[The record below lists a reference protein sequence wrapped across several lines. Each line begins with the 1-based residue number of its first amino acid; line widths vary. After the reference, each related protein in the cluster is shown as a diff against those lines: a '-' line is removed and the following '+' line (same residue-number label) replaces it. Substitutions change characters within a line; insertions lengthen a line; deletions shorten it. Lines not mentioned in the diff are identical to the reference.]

1 MKIKNLFTVN
11 NLLVNVKKE
20 ECEQLKEFTQKHGI
34 IMKIGNLEEYPSLFP
49 TKISIWFD
57 PKRKIHIAALAT
69 PIYKLHEN
77 QYTAIDFKNIDFY
90 LKS

>member
-49 TKISIWFD
+49 TKISINLIFQSIIFYIFQ
-57 PKRKIHIAALAT
+57 KKV
-69 PIYKLHEN
+69 Y
-77 QYTAIDFKNIDFY
+77 NI
-90 LKS
+90 SA